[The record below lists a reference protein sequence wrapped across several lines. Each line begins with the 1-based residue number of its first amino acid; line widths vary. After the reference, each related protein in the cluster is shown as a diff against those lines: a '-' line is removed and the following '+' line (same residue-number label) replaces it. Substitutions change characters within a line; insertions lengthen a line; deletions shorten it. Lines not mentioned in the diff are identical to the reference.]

1 MESETARPATLRMA
15 SSDEVSM
22 PSVPASSMIAR
33 KTSTI
38 LTVERMKVWQLQSNL
53 DDLSIFSVAL
63 SRIFMHTIHITS
75 KIAAETSLAK
85 ENVSKKFFN
94 DRVCLRRVFSQLSG
108 NLRGKRL
115 GGA

>member
-1 MESETARPATLRMA
+1 
-15 SSDEVSM
+15 M

-38 LTVERMKVWQLQSNL
+38 LTVERMKVWQLRSNL

-85 ENVSKKFFN
+85 ENVSKNFSMTDF
-94 DRVCLRRVFSQLSG
+94 VCVAFSASSPATCAASG
-108 NLRGKRL
+108 SAALKKRKSDKIFSSFEFSE
-115 GGA
+115 A